1 MSDTAGS
8 TNPTG
13 LASRIASLARLVPG
27 YDGYADAKRRRDIDR
42 ALRLALAGRVR
53 AIRDALG
60 ATGRQLGAA
69 GRFGELPPIEALHG
83 RLDRLIDRLQ
93 ATAPRTATWFGD
105 KRLPEDSRTALV
117 ALDHSLWVHALD
129 LDAAVRALLPSDPH
143 LSETVAG
150 LAALVAA
157 LQADCDARAATL
169 TAAAPPVP
177 TPPRSPLDTL
187 MVGDTITLLGESHT
201 VVGRAQWERGDQ
213 ALLLGDTAGGLRLW
227 QDPGGGLVLFEAQ
240 AIAVALPPPDPVTL
254 ESETFRLTWADDGR
268 GLLRDA
274 AGGRR
279 IDTPRWLLAGDG
291 GGRLWVEATPAG
303 ARTWRGLPVDA
314 SELTV
319 I

>member
-1 MSDTAGS
+1 MSDPTS
-8 TNPTG
+8 QTNPTA
-13 LASRIASLARLVPG
+13 LTSRIASLARLVPG
-27 YDGYADAKRRRDIDR
+27 YDGYADAKRRRDTDR
-42 ALRLALAGRVR
+42 ALRQALAGRVR
-53 AIRDALG
+53 AIRDTLG

-93 ATAPRTATWFGD
+93 ATAPRFAGWFGE
-105 KRLPEDSRTALV
+105 KRLPDEARAALV
-117 ALDHSLWVHALD
+117 ALDHGLWVHALD
-129 LDAAVRALLPSDPH
+129 LDAAARALIPSDPH
-143 LSETVAG
+143 LPDTVAG
-150 LAALVAA
+150 LATLVAA

-169 TAAAPPVP
+169 TTAAPPVP

-187 MVGDTITLLGESHT
+187 MVGDTVTLLGENHT

-213 ALLLGDTAGGLRLW
+213 ALLLGDAAGGLRLW
-227 QDPGGGLVLFEAQ
+227 QDPAGGLVLFEAQ
-240 AIAVALPPPDPVTL
+240 AIAVALPPPEPVTL
-254 ESETFRLTWADDGR
+254 ESETFRLAWADEGR

-274 AGGRR
+274 TGGRR

-291 GGRLWVEATPAG
+291 GGRLWVEAVPAG
-303 ARTWRGLPVDA
+303 ARVWRGLPVDA